1 MPPGGMAMPGA
12 GMATTVLKLL
22 IPVLVVPKSPPRMV
36 MPTGGTSM
44 PAGGMLMPVLVVH
57 DLVLVEHLSVSE

>member
-1 MPPGGMAMPGA
+1 
-12 GMATTVLKLL
+12 MATTVLKLL